1 MKNLFRLLSYGK
13 PYWVTIIIS
22 FVSSILYGIFNAASL
37 WIVGTLIGTIF
48 GLPISNSQDIS
59 GLNQKIDYFFTSLIQ
74 SSNQFDQLKMVC
86 VCLFVTFFLK
96 NIFFYINWV
105 SLSFVQLNIIKDI
118 RNIFYE
124 YIQKFPLKFFDKN
137 KTGELISVM
146 LNDVNWISIAF
157 NKSFHTFF
165 HEIVSML
172 ILFVMLFLIS
182 PSLTFIIILTVP
194 ISGFIIIKIGQSIRR
209 KAKRASFKIADI
221 LSIVEEKIIGVKI
234 VKAFNMSLKEI
245 NNFISNNFKFY
256 NLQFKQQKLYGLTT
270 PINDIIGVSLA
281 SLLLLYGGQMVLVDN
296 YISPDDF
303 MRFII
308 FLFAMLQP
316 ARKLG
321 NSVAS
326 LQTGLASAD
335 RLFSTIDYPFES
347 EDSSELVKIE
357 RLKESI
363 KVSDLSFNYENNN
376 EKALKNINI
385 TINKGEK
392 VALIGRSGSGKTT
405 FSNLLLKF
413 YDPSTGSIFIDNL
426 NYNQVDT
433 TSLRDLIGLVTQEA
447 ILFNDT
453 IFSNIAYGK
462 INVDKKDVMNAAKTA
477 NIHDFVISLENGY
490 DTIIGERGTLLSG
503 GQKQRLSIARAIL
516 KNPEILIFDEATS
529 SLDSESEQKVQ
540 LAISNLVKERTVIMI
555 AHRLSTIKAAD
566 TILVFDK
573 GEIVETGNHDK
584 LLESNGLY
592 KKLYKLQLEG
602 NDE

>member
-13 PYWVTIIIS
+13 PYWLTIIIS
-22 FVSSILYGIFNAASL
+22 FASSILYGIFNAASL

-48 GLPISNSQDIS
+48 GLPVSNSQDIS

-105 SLSFVQLNIIKDI
+105 SLSFVQLNIVKDI

-182 PSLTFIIILTVP
+182 PSLTFIIILTIP

-281 SLLLLYGGQMVLVDN
+281 SILLLYGGQMVLVDN

-335 RLFSTIDYPFES
+335 RLFSTIDYPFEY
-347 EDSSELVKIE
+347 EDNRDLIKIDG
-357 RLKESI
+357 LKESI
-363 KVSDLSFNYENNN
+363 KVSDLSFNYESNN

-413 YDPSTGSIFIDNL
+413 YNPSTGSIFIDNL
-426 NYNQVDT
+426 NYNNVNT
-433 TSLRDLIGLVTQEA
+433 ESLRDLIGLVTQEA

-462 INVDKKDVMNAAKTA
+462 INIDKKDVVNAAKAA
-477 NIHDFVISLENGY
+477 NIHDFIISLENGY

-503 GQKQRLSIARAIL
+503 GQKQRLSIARAMMKDSSIIL
-516 KNPEILIFDEATS
+516 LDEATS
-529 SLDSESEQKVQ
+529 SLDSDTEAKIQEALKILTKNKTTIV
-540 LAISNLVKERTVIMI
+540 I
-555 AHRLSTIKAAD
+555 AHRLSTI
-566 TILVFDK
+566 L
-573 GEIVETGNHDK
+573 N
-584 LLESNGLY
+584 SNNIYVIDSGKVVDSGKHEYLMNNSELY
-592 KKLYKLQLEG
+592 KSFYEKQIQK
-602 NDE
+602 